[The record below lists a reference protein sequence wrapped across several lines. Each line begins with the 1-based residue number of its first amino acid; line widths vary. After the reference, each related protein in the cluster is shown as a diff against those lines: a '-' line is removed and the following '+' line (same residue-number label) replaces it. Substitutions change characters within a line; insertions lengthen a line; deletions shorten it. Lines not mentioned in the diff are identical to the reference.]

1 MRILGYLLIVLG
13 TIDWGVSLI
22 GVDFYAIFG
31 IYLKGLAYQYS
42 PFIAGTLGGL
52 LVFISASKS
61 AAEDYQSST
70 PKFLEADENLILQKT
85 VNGRTTGI
93 GFKEPGFLYVTNKR
107 VKFIGVSIFGVKATG
122 ELDFECE
129 LAQISSLKGTSIKL
143 EIQYNDEIFVC
154 APGLFKAKSIIA
166 ELEKLR
172 Q

>member
-13 TIDWGVSLI
+13 AIDWGVSLI

-31 IYLKGLAYQYS
+31 IYLKGIAYQYS
-42 PFIAGTLGGL
+42 PFIVGTLGVF
-52 LVFISASKS
+52 LVVISASKS
-61 AAEDYQSST
+61 AAEDYQRSV
-70 PKFLEADENLILQKT
+70 PKFLEADENLVLQKP

-107 VKFIGVSIFGVKATG
+107 VKFVGVSLYNIEATG

-129 LAQISSLKGTSIKL
+129 LVQISSLKGTSIKL

-166 ELEKLR
+166 EIEKLK